1 MRLTAF
7 PDRAPVRTVLA
18 APGPSWVPVR
28 ARELTPSVEEEPR
41 LSSVVCGDPV
51 AEDQPEP
58 PLASLAAA
66 ATAAAPAAACS
77 ALAAVLAGRGE
88 VRGTF
93 PEVGVSGGCVG
104 KLGFLLPVKNPGD
117 LGKGD

>member
-1 MRLTAF
+1 M
-7 PDRAPVRTVLA
+7 PI
-18 APGPSWVPVR
+18 R

-58 PLASLAAA
+58 PLSSLAAA

-77 ALAAVLAGRGE
+77 ALAAVPAGGGE

-93 PEVGVSGGCVG
+93 PEVGVSRDAWGNLDFCC
-104 KLGFLLPVKNPGD
+104 P
-117 LGKGD
+117 

>member
-7 PDRAPVRTVLA
+7 PGRAPVWTVLL

-28 ARELTPSVEEEPR
+28 ARELTPSVKEEPR

-58 PLASLAAA
+58 PLDSGCGRDSSSARGCVLGSPRGASWWR
-66 ATAAAPAAACS
+66 
-77 ALAAVLAGRGE
+77 RGQ
-88 VRGTF
+88 GDI
-93 PEVGVSGGCVG
+93 PEVGVSRDAWGNLDFCC
-104 KLGFLLPVKNPGD
+104 P
-117 LGKGD
+117 

>member
-1 MRLTAF
+1 VRLTAF
-7 PDRAPVRTVLA
+7 PGRAPVWTVLL
-18 APGPSWVPVR
+18 APGPSWVPIR
-28 ARELTPSVEEEPR
+28 ARELTPSVKEEPR

-58 PLASLAAA
+58 PLDSLAAA

-77 ALAAVLAGRGE
+77 ALPAVPAGGGE

-93 PEVGVSGGCVG
+93 Q
-104 KLGFLLPVKNPGD
+104 KLGFHGMRGETWIFAAREEPR
-117 LGKGD
+117 